1 MRSIA
6 ILEIFNEL
14 AVVLLLIG
22 TFFYFLELRKI
33 KRQRKLTVIEY
44 IMYVTIQVGY
54 LLWAGSRLIMLIS

>member
-1 MRSIA
+1 M
-6 ILEIFNEL
+6 LEIFNEL